1 MGKVKIKKK
10 SVWIDMTPMSD
21 VMVLLLTFFML
32 TATFTKN
39 EAVKVNTPGSVSE
52 IKVPEKNCLN
62 ILIDKS
68 GKVFLGMDKPTSQKT
83 LVDVVAGQYQV
94 SLNAVQLKTA
104 QGTTNI
110 GVPMEDLSQML
121 SLEPGEINGFQAE
134 KGLPTDSVDNGD
146 GTFGPSEFQNWV
158 MAARDNFGT
167 DMKVTIK
174 ADCDTPYKVMKKV
187 MSEMQDISEDRYYLI
202 TTLKKGE
209 EL

>member
-52 IKVPEKNCLN
+52 VKVPEKNVLN

-68 GKVFLGMDKPTSQKT
+68 GKVFVGMDKPSSQRTFVEQMAAKYGVALTS
-83 LVDVVAGQYQV
+83 D
-94 SLNAVQLKTA
+94 QLDIA
-104 QGTTNI
+104 QGTTNM
-110 GVPMEDLSQML
+110 GVDMNDLSKML
-121 SLEPGEINGFQAE
+121 SMEPGEINGFQAE
-134 KGLPTDSVDNGD
+134 KGLPTDSVDGNV
-146 GTFGPSEFQNWV
+146 SQFQDWV
-158 MAARDNFGT
+158 MTARDNFGQ
-167 DMKVTIK
+167 DMKISVK
-174 ADCDTPYKVMKKV
+174 ADCDTQYKVVKKV

-202 TTLKKGE
+202 TTLKTGE